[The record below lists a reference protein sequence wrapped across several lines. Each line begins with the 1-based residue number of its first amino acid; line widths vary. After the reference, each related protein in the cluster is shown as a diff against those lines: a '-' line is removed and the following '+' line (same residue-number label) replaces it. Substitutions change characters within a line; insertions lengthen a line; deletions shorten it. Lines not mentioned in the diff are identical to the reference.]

1 MATPRLKRD
10 LSGKVS
16 DILNNAEK
24 YHGQFYDVKTFG
36 GPSLHFHR
44 RALGLEGK
52 VSADE
57 QAELIYGVLASWG
70 MHRMGP
76 GGSKM
81 LPFKVFKASLNALA
95 SQVSKASG
103 INPLAMTEG
112 DWSQLESIFKTIQV
126 MESQTRIVG
135 NSKVMAHLL
144 PNVIAPVDREYT
156 LEFLFGNGNITNDL
170 DKEWLRLRKIH
181 EEFFYPVARDGAF
194 QKRAAKWVANQ
205 AQWPWDTSPLKVIDN
220 LVIGTKPPPLKK
232 KRQKPPS
239 QQQQQQQQQQQKQQ
253 K

>member
-1 MATPRLKRD
+1 MAIPRLKRD
-10 LSGKVS
+10 LAAKVS
-16 DILNNAEK
+16 GVLNNADK

-52 VSADE
+52 VSAGE

-81 LPFKVFKASLNALA
+81 LPFEEFKASLNALA

-144 PNVIAPVDREYT
+144 PGAIAPVDREYT
-156 LEFLFGNGNITNDL
+156 LKFLFGTGFITNNP
-170 DKEWLRLRKIH
+170 DKEWQLMRKIH
-181 EEFFYPVARDGAF
+181 EEFFYHIAQDGVF
-194 QKRAAKWVANQ
+194 QKHAAIWMADQ
-205 AQWPWDTSPLKVIDN
+205 AQWPWDTSLLKVVDN
-220 LVIGTKPPPLKK
+220 LVIGAKPPQKK
-232 KRQKPPS
+232 KRQLPPQVQQQQQR
-239 QQQQQQQQQQQKQQ
+239 QQQQQQ
-253 K
+253 

>member
-1 MATPRLKRD
+1 MAVRRLKRN
-10 LSGKVS
+10 LPGKVS

-52 VSADE
+52 VSANE

-103 INPLAMTEG
+103 ITLLAMTGG
-112 DWSQLESIFKTIQV
+112 DWSRLDSIFKTVQV
-126 MESQTRIVG
+126 MKSQTRIVG

-144 PNVIAPVDREYT
+144 PNAIAPVDREYT
-156 LEFLFGNGNITNDL
+156 LKYLYGNGTIKNDM
-170 DKEWLRLRKIH
+170 DKEWLLLRKIH
-181 EEFFYPVARDGAF
+181 EEFFYPIAQDVSF
-194 QKRAAKWVANQ
+194 QARAAIWMADQV
-205 AQWPWDTSPLKVIDN
+205 QWPWDTSPLKVIDN
-220 LVIGTKPPPLKK
+220 LVIGAMKK
-232 KRQKPPS
+232 SKK
-239 QQQQQQQQQQQKQQ
+239 
-253 K
+253 